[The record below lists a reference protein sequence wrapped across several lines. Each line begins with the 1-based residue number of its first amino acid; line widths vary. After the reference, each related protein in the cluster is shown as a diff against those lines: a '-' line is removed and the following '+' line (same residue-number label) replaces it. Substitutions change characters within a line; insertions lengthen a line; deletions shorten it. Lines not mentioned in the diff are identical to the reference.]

1 MTGWHTRPGSD
12 VGPSALPIVLL
23 LMGNATAGS
32 GGRERSSKG
41 FVLPGTEKPTVDN
54 LSRWFRRQW
63 MRWRERRWLDNEIR
77 EATYKMSSVDPSGP
91 NGEESQV
98 RHEIVRLGIIR
109 TLMREYV
116 GILSSESPRVE
127 VLADG
132 LGPDKQRRASQVE
145 EWDEAWWVDSGS
157 ADVQQLVDADA
168 VLYGRGLSYCVW
180 AREYW
185 SGFPDQED
193 GEDDRSYVRRVDRW
207 SREAPNPI
215 LRIHTPA
222 PQTMFDEDEW
232 VRTYGQP
239 RVLHWYHRPLSEIA
253 MAYPDSDAAD
263 RWRREG
269 RAGQDP
275 VMVFITYANRRW
287 MAYAVAE
294 AQVTSDVE
302 QDRTTEASLIDV
314 EPRGWEML
322 ATYEHGIGR
331 NPFEVLVGDLQADPS
346 LVHRFAG
353 LFDGSR
359 DLIAQ
364 VDEAVSQAATAVRRY
379 GRAQLV
385 LTHEWGPQGQ
395 LPGGVNP
402 DTMEPRE
409 IAWDPGV
416 VLSLAPGERLA
427 FVQPDLNAYKAGLE
441 YMEVLQRW
449 VARDTIDPSA
459 WSGGASGSGYQLV
472 TLIQTAERKLKAL
485 VSRKVRSIEK
495 TYDIVHAIVAH
506 IDRPVRLW
514 RAVEEESDGGSIV
527 ATGGW
532 VTLAPKEALQA
543 RVRVRYAPR
552 LDSAAA
558 AQAQI
563 GIQLAQATSNG
574 WLDLDKDWILSRWMG
589 LENPERHRRAGLIQR
604 FLQSQEIQQW
614 LTRQA
619 LQEADM
625 LMQGE
630 DVAQAKQAQGLSP
643 ADMLLAPAA
652 LQAELAR
659 RGLAA
664 GDNVAQVMG
673 GAPGAASPG
682 AAPPGAMQGAPMPGQ
697 VGGGQVLPAGAPPG
711 AGASAAGLNTLMSAI
726 AANGAP
732 MPGLGTTVPGGP
744 GSTQPAAL
752 QLGGATPQGSPFGGL
767 DALRSLS
774 RFGRPRSPAEAGE
787 L

>member
-1 MTGWHTRPGSD
+1 
-12 VGPSALPIVLL
+12 
-23 LMGNATAGS
+23 MGMA
-32 GGRERSSKG
+32 KP
-41 FVLPGTEKPTVDN
+41 FVLPGTEEPSVTT
-54 LSRWFRRQW
+54 LSAWFRRQW

-77 EATYKMSSVDPSGP
+77 EAVYKQSIVDPSGP
-91 NGEESQV
+91 NGEELQA

-109 TLMREYV
+109 TLLREYT

-145 EWDEAWWVDSGS
+145 EWDEAWWVDSGA

-185 SGFPDQED
+185 STFPDQAD
-193 GEDDRSYVRRVDRW
+193 GEDDRAYVKRVDRW
-207 SREAPNPI
+207 SRDAPNPI
-215 LRIHTPA
+215 LRLHAPA

-232 VRTYGQP
+232 SRQYGQP
-239 RVLHWYHRPLSEIA
+239 RVVHWYHRPLSEIA
-253 MAYPDSDAAD
+253 MAYPKSDCAE
-263 RWRREG
+263 RWQREKGSG
-269 RAGQDP
+269 RDP
-275 VMVFITYANRRW
+275 IMVFITFANRKW
-287 MAYAVAE
+287 MCYSAAE
-294 AQVTSDVE
+294 ASVTSDVE
-302 QDRTTEASLIDV
+302 QDRTTEASLIDA
-314 EPRGWEML
+314 EPTHWEL
-322 ATYEHGIGR
+322 LSCFEHGIGR
-331 NPFEVLVGDLQADPS
+331 NPFEVLVGDLQADPA

-353 LFDGSR
+353 LFDSSR
-359 DLIAQ
+359 DLIRQ
-364 VDEAVSQAATAVRRY
+364 IDEAVSQAATAVRRY

-402 DTMEPRE
+402 DTLEPRE

-416 VLSLAPGERLA
+416 VLSLAPGERLS
-427 FVQPDLNAYKAGLE
+427 FVQPDLNAYRAGIE
-441 YMEVLQRW
+441 YMDVLQRW

-472 TLIQTAERKLKAL
+472 TLIQTAERKLKSL
-485 VSRKVRSIEK
+485 VNRKVRSLEK
-495 TYDIVHAIVAH
+495 TYDIVHAIVEH

-532 VTLAPKEALQA
+532 VTLSPADASKA

-574 WLDLDKDWILSRWMG
+574 WLDLDKDWILSRWLN
-589 LENPERHRRAGLIQR
+589 LENPERHRRASLIQR
-604 FLQSQEIQQW
+604 FLQSPEIQQW

-625 LMQGE
+625 LLQQG
-630 DVAQAKQAQGLSP
+630 DVSQAQQAAQLSP
-643 ADMLLAPAA
+643 SEMLLAPAA
-652 LQAELAR
+652 LQQEMAR
-659 RGLAA
+659 RGMTVDPNAA
-664 GDNVAQVMG
+664 Q
-673 GAPGAASPG
+673 
-682 AAPPGAMQGAPMPGQ
+682 AMAQGAPMPGQ
-697 VGGGQVLPAGAPPG
+697 VGGGQVLPPGAAPG
-711 AGASAAGLNTLMSAI
+711 AGASAAGLNTLSSAV
-726 AANGAP
+726 AAQGAP

-744 GSTQPAAL
+744 GSVQPAAL
-752 QLGGATPQGSPFGGL
+752 ALGGATPQTSPFGGL
-767 DALRSLS
+767 DALRALQ
-774 RFGRPRSPAEAGE
+774 RYGRPRSPTEAGP